1 MDHTIH
7 LIGLNHRTAAV
18 EVREQF
24 ALTNFCSP
32 ETWAL
37 PPCEDV
43 AESLILSTCNR
54 VEVLA
59 VGPSERCP
67 RHVMERWSA
76 ICGKTPDD
84 LTPYIYRYQNEEA
97 VKHIFSVASSLDSL
111 VLGEPQI
118 LGQLKAAYRKASNAQ
133 SAGLI
138 VNRLLHKAFSVA
150 KRVRTETAVAS
161 SAVSI
166 SYAAVELAK
175 RIFDDMPQHEAL
187 LIGAGEMAELAAMHL
202 IQAGIRR
209 VLVANRTLER
219 ARELAERIGGEAI
232 AFDAIFEVM
241 PRTDIVISSTGS
253 PEAVIHADNVR
264 DVLRRRRNRPMFLI
278 DIAMPRDIDPAVNNL
293 DNIYLYDIDDL
304 KEVVEEN
311 QAQRRA
317 EALKARRIV
326 EEETEIFTDWLQSLA
341 LQHTIVELV
350 KRGED
355 IMREELALTCRR
367 LGNVDEKTREAL
379 EIMASSLVRRFN
391 HAPIDYLKRGFAEA
405 RKHDR
410 EIRSIDTIRQVF
422 QLGTDSRNEVRR

>member
-253 PEAVIHADNVR
+253 PEAVIHA
-264 DVLRRRRNRPMFLI
+264 
-278 DIAMPRDIDPAVNNL
+278 
-293 DNIYLYDIDDL
+293 
-304 KEVVEEN
+304 
-311 QAQRRA
+311 
-317 EALKARRIV
+317 
-326 EEETEIFTDWLQSLA
+326 
-341 LQHTIVELV
+341 
-350 KRGED
+350 
-355 IMREELALTCRR
+355 
-367 LGNVDEKTREAL
+367 
-379 EIMASSLVRRFN
+379 
-391 HAPIDYLKRGFAEA
+391 EA
-405 RKHDR
+405 RKSV
-410 EIRSIDTIRQVF
+410 E
-422 QLGTDSRNEVRR
+422 